1 MLIPKLAYRNIAGA
15 GIRTWL
21 NVIVLSIAFVTIIW
35 VQGLIEGMGKF
46 AMDDMVD
53 KEMAG
58 GQFWHRVYDRYD
70 PLTVEDAHGQP
81 SPQLTEL
88 VSKGLAEPIL
98 ITSGAIFPEGR
109 EQSLLIKGINPRQ
122 EIMNLPT
129 SVLETG
135 EPGMVPALIGT
146 RMAKQTGLKKGDF
159 VTMRWRDIH
168 GTFDAT
174 DIQIVDIMNVTV
186 PSVDNGLVWIPIE
199 NLRQML
205 QSAPDEA
212 TLFVLA
218 KNMETIPQASQV
230 SGDWIYRDLD
240 YLLSDIMEII
250 EAKSASTTILY
261 ALLLGMALLAIFDT
275 QVLAIFRRRKEM
287 GTLMALGMTRSKIIC
302 LFTLEGAMHALLAL
316 LVGAVYG
323 VPLLYLTAK
332 KGIPLPEAMDNF
344 GIAISN
350 TLYPSYGAGLL
361 VGTTLLILITV
372 TIVSLIPTRK
382 IVKLKPT
389 DALRGKL
396 S

>member
-58 GQFWHRVYDRYD
+58 GHFWHRIYDPYD
-70 PLTVEDAHGQP
+70 PLTMEDAHGRP

-109 EQSLLIKGINPRQ
+109 EQSLLIKGIDPKQ
-122 EIMNLPT
+122 KIMNLPT
-129 SVLETG
+129 SVLETRD
-135 EPGMVPALIGT
+135 PDTIPALIGT

-159 VTMRWRDIH
+159 VTMRWRDVH

-174 DIQIVDIMNVTV
+174 DIQIVDIMNITV
-186 PSVDNGLVWIPIE
+186 PTVDSGLVWIPIE
-199 NLRQML
+199 DLRKML
-205 QSAPDEA
+205 QAAPDEA

-218 KNMETIPQASQV
+218 KNMETIPEASQV

-240 YLLSDIMEII
+240 YLLSDIMAII

-287 GTLMALGMTRSKIIC
+287 GTLMALGMTRSKIIS

>member
-1 MLIPKLAYRNIAGA
+1 MLIPKLAYRNIVGA

-46 AMDDMVD
+46 AMDDMID
-53 KEMAG
+53 KELGG
-58 GQFWHRVYDRYD
+58 GQFWHRVYDPYD

-81 SPQLTEL
+81 PPQLTEL
-88 VSKGLAEPIL
+88 VSRKLAQPIL
-98 ITSGAIFPEGR
+98 ITSGAIYPDGR
-109 EQSLLIKGINPRQ
+109 EQNLLIKGIDPKQ

-129 SVLETG
+129 SILETRD
-135 EPGMVPALIGT
+135 PDTIPALIGT

-159 VTMRWRDIH
+159 VTMRWRDVH

-174 DIQIVDIMNVTV
+174 DIRIAEIMNVTV
-186 PSVDNGLVWIPIE
+186 PSVDNGQVWIPIDD
-199 NLRQML
+199 LRKML

-218 KNMETIPQASQV
+218 KNIETIPQA

-240 YLLSDIMEII
+240 YLLSDILELIKT
-250 EAKSASTTILY
+250 KSASTTILY

-287 GTLMALGMTRSKIIC
+287 GTLMALGMTRSKIIS

-332 KGIPLPEAMDNF
+332 KGIPLPEAMSDF

>member
-1 MLIPKLAYRNIAGA
+1 MLIPKLAYRNIVGA

-46 AMDDMVD
+46 AMDDMID
-53 KEMAG
+53 KELGG
-58 GQFWHRVYDRYD
+58 GQFWHRVYDPYD

-81 SPQLTEL
+81 PPQLTEL
-88 VSKGLAEPIL
+88 VSRKLAQPIL
-98 ITSGAIFPEGR
+98 ITSGAIYPDGR
-109 EQSLLIKGINPRQ
+109 EQNLLIKGIDPKQ

-129 SVLETG
+129 SILETRD
-135 EPGMVPALIGT
+135 PDTIPALIGT

-159 VTMRWRDIH
+159 VTMRWRDVH

-174 DIQIVDIMNVTV
+174 DIRIAEIMNVTV
-186 PSVDNGLVWIPIE
+186 PSVDNGQVWIPIE
-199 NLRQML
+199 DLRKML

-218 KNMETIPQASQV
+218 KNIETIPQA

-240 YLLSDIMEII
+240 YLLSDILELIKT
-250 EAKSASTTILY
+250 KSASTTILY

-287 GTLMALGMTRSKIIC
+287 GTLMALGMTRSKIIS

-332 KGIPLPEAMDNF
+332 KGIPLPEAMSDF

-372 TIVSLIPTRK
+372 TIVSMIPTRK

>member
-1 MLIPKLAYRNIAGA
+1 MLIPKLAYRNIVGA

-46 AMDDMVD
+46 AMDDMID
-53 KEMAG
+53 KELGG
-58 GQFWHRVYDRYD
+58 GQFWHRVYDPYD

-81 SPQLTEL
+81 PPQLTEL
-88 VSKGLAEPIL
+88 VSRKLAQPIL
-98 ITSGAIFPEGR
+98 ITSGAIYPDGR
-109 EQSLLIKGINPRQ
+109 EQNLLIKGIDPKQ

-129 SVLETG
+129 SILETRD
-135 EPGMVPALIGT
+135 PDTIPALIGT

-159 VTMRWRDIH
+159 VTMRWRDVH

-174 DIQIVDIMNVTV
+174 DIRIAEIMNVTV
-186 PSVDNGLVWIPIE
+186 PSVDNGQVWIPIDD
-199 NLRQML
+199 LRKML

-218 KNMETIPQASQV
+218 KNIETIPQA

-240 YLLSDIMEII
+240 YLLSDILELIKT
-250 EAKSASTTILY
+250 KSASTTILY

-287 GTLMALGMTRSKIIC
+287 GTLMALGMTRSKIIS

-332 KGIPLPEAMDNF
+332 KGIPLPEAMSDF

-372 TIVSLIPTRK
+372 TIVSMIPTRK